1 MPYRKMPTKSA
12 PVTRSS
18 GQPEERSNEI
28 IVTAPYQKTRAPRI
42 SKPSRKAPLRSVRR
56 QVTPRVS
63 PPPPSDG
70 ADSEMSLES
79 VDHSHTAQN
88 PYRAHKDDLHRVIR
102 DTVTELLAQREK
114 TANPEKFATSEAV
127 RVPVTVLETGTTPPS
142 ESVLSLSKTPTA
154 RNILFRWPWVDKET
168 VGLIANGEFDIESLP
183 RLHRMD
189 ELRNA
194 YLKKSFKGILQPLE
208 GGPSE
213 ILVGTTKLQAS
224 FKDSTT
230 FFLAWQVYVSIRTTY
245 HPERAAGLAAWTE
258 RLYFFIHLN
267 YPWYSILEY
276 VIAYYQMYQN
286 SPVDDWF
293 NPDSTLISYHLT
305 LKQQKLSTA
314 AIHNT
319 GSKSKPSAGQK
330 PSNEICLTFNRPSGC
345 TWSQNHK
352 GEHCPH
358 RHVCTICISAQHNA
372 LSCTGKSA
380 K

>member
-1 MPYRKMPTKSA
+1 M
-12 PVTRSS
+12 SS
-18 GQPEERSNEI
+18 
-28 IVTAPYQKTRAPRI
+28 
-42 SKPSRKAPLRSVRR
+42 
-56 QVTPRVS
+56 
-63 PPPPSDG
+63 
-70 ADSEMSLES
+70 ES
-79 VDHSHTAQN
+79 VDHSRTSQN
-88 PYRAHKDDLHRVIR
+88 PHRNHKDDLRRMIR
-102 DTVTELLAQREK
+102 DTVTDILAQRDK
-114 TANPEKFATSEAV
+114 TADVEKFATTEAV
-127 RVPVTVLETGTTPPS
+127 RVPVTVLDTSTTPPS
-142 ESVLSLSKTPTA
+142 ESVPSLSKTPVA

-168 VGLIANGEFDIESLP
+168 VKLIANGEFDIDGLP

-194 YLKKSFKGILQPLE
+194 YLKNSFKGILQPLE

-224 FKDSTT
+224 FKESTT

-276 VIAYYQMYQN
+276 IIAYYQLYQN

-305 LKQQKLSTA
+305 LKQQKPSTA
-314 AIHNT
+314 TMLNA
-319 GSKSKPSAGQK
+319 GSKSKPSASQK
-330 PSNEICLTFNRPSGC
+330 PSNEICIMFNRPTGC
-345 TWSQNHK
+345 TWSQNHE

-358 RHVCTICISAQHNA
+358 RHVCTICISVRNR
-372 LSCTGKSA
+372 LSRRVAENNNGV
-380 K
+380 